1 MDDASGPGPKTRM
14 PEEKPSLFE
23 RRMLLAVYQ
32 QNWENARHI
41 KNERLSF
48 TNIYCIVAAG
58 MLSLFHTV
66 EGKRLL
72 EISMLLFL
80 VLFSLIGLLTSLT
93 TLLMAESVPAAG
105 PASPSRASGTSA
117 RRACAD
123 SARHA
128 ATLAAPAARAAP
140 STTAARASR

>member
-1 MDDASGPGPKTRM
+1 MDDASGPGSKTRM

-58 MLSLFHTV
+58 LLSFLHTV
-66 EGKRLL
+66 TGKRELDGERVSPGYSSTGNGHRTKL
-72 EISMLLFL
+72 ERF
-80 VLFSLIGLLTSLT
+80 V
-93 TLLMAESVPAAG
+93 
-105 PASPSRASGTSA
+105 
-117 RRACAD
+117 
-123 SARHA
+123 
-128 ATLAAPAARAAP
+128 
-140 STTAARASR
+140 TAI